1 MRVRRTCRQV
11 ARTLLGAIAFI
22 AWIVVTVGSP
32 AHAPGLAGG
41 IEIRWIA
48 ACVAIGASI
57 VLLRIGRMSK
67 ADPPRDPIGPE
78 IADSPTIADITG
90 AMQQASRKYSNEVLY
105 LFNRMLQEPT
115 RYLTRIS
122 ERVEAR
128 EGCLH
133 LDVTMDYAFNDNT
146 TEMVVESGEQAIL
159 IPLIKLKKRT
169 MLDNFEIRD
178 GDDKHVA
185 ALLQEETNGLISTVI
200 TNLFRLAFL
209 SDSAGEIGRK
219 LTDAEERLRW
229 SLINLACHV
238 DRVDVAT
245 KNAILSLLDTAPTN
259 LAYPARVSVA
269 DPGRVSVTDSGRV
282 SVTDSSSLDSLRRFC
297 DFWADHYLIV
307 VETELPKGSRLS
319 MKYSRTLPEYG
330 RTADWNDRLRV
341 RLGLSPYR
349 YSIPL
354 RLPFDA
360 PSYHFSMLGVPGQ
373 YLAHEAL
380 IDTQTGQQIQP
391 TAFDGVSPQPSLQ
404 ARHDSGLPYSHLYL
418 RGLHKAEVIDM
429 STRVEFD
436 EIPPGALGGACV
448 VSVACAVLIWFFAL
462 IQPGLQGA
470 LGAPSDLPAL
480 LLAVPAFAAT
490 WIGQSVDRILRSSS
504 AAYVG
509 LAAAATLSIA
519 SALLYVANSSRRSF
533 YTIKDVSLFR
543 GLVSL
548 KDIDVSWFILAL
560 AASVIAAY
568 LAEVL
573 RDKVRSYMRALK
585 HGSQLVEANK

>member
-1 MRVRRTCRQV
+1 VGMRRIWRQV

-22 AWIVVTVGSP
+22 AWVVVTLGGP

-48 ACVAIGASI
+48 ACVAIGTSLI
-57 VLLRIGRMSK
+57 LLRIGRLSK
-67 ADPPRDPIGPE
+67 ADPPKDHIIGPE
-78 IADSPTIADITG
+78 IPDSPTIADITN

-105 LFNRMLQEPT
+105 LFNRMLQESSQ
-115 RYLTRIS
+115 YLTRIA
-122 ERVEAR
+122 EAVEAR
-128 EGCLH
+128 EGCLS
-133 LDVTMDYAFNDNT
+133 LDVVMDYALNDKT
-146 TEMVVESGEQAIL
+146 TERVIKSGEQMIL
-159 IPLIKLKKRT
+159 LPLIKLKKGV

-178 GDDKHVA
+178 ADGRHVA
-185 ALLQEETNGLISTVI
+185 PLLQEEANGLIATVI

-209 SDSAGEIGRK
+209 SDSPEEIGRK

-238 DRVDVAT
+238 DRVDAPT
-245 KNAILSLLDTAPTN
+245 KNAILSLLDTTAVSV
-259 LAYPARVSVA
+259 ADSGRVSVA
-269 DPGRVSVTDSGRV
+269 DPGRVSVVDPGRV
-282 SVTDSSSLDSLRRFC
+282 SVADTSSLDSLRRFC
-297 DFWADHYLIV
+297 DFCADHYLII
-307 VETELPKGSRLS
+307 VEAELPKGSRLS
-319 MKYSRTLPEYG
+319 MKYRRTVPEYG

-341 RLGLSPYR
+341 RLGLSPFR

-380 IDTQTGQQIQP
+380 IDTRTGEQIKP
-391 TAFDGVSPQPSLQ
+391 VAFDHVSPQPSLQ
-404 ARHDSGLPYSHLYL
+404 GRLDSGLPYSHLYM
-418 RGLHKAEVIDM
+418 RGLHRAEVIDM

-462 IQPGLQGA
+462 TQPGLQKTITT
-470 LGAPSDLPAL
+470 PSDLPAF

-504 AAYVG
+504 SAYVC
-509 LAAAATLSIA
+509 LAISAILSIT
-519 SALLYVANSSRRSF
+519 SALLYVANSSHRTF
-533 YTIKDVSLFR
+533 YTIKSLALFH
-543 GLVSL
+543 GLITL
-548 KDIDVSWFILAL
+548 KDVDVSWFVLAL
-560 AASVIAAY
+560 AASVVAAY
-568 LAEVL
+568 LAELL

-585 HGSQLVEANK
+585 HGSQL